1 MSWISCEN
9 ALPRP
14 YKEVLVAYRG
24 SVYAGHLFLSG
35 LGLHGGVICQIPIWD
50 VYGVESPGKIAHWM
64 FPPAPPTQEN

>member
-14 YKEVLVAYRG
+14 YKEVLVACRG

-35 LGLHGGVICQIPIWD
+35 LGLYGGVRCQVPIWD